1 MTDEP
6 SKEVVY
12 RLTVAVRCIDSR
24 DIIVQHLSNFGFLES
39 ISTDS
44 ENDDRLY
51 LDIDSTSDLYAI
63 WRKVR
68 RLSRGK
74 PRFEILSHSIK
85 VFFKSN
91 WGGSRYQNSSVVRIH
106 HP

>member
-1 MTDEP
+1 MRIICMKPLVFETSL
-6 SKEVVY
+6 SKEIIY

-24 DIIVQHLSNFGFLES
+24 DIIIQHLSNFGFDKS

-44 ENDDRLY
+44 VIDDRLY
-51 LDIDSTSDLYAI
+51 LDIDSTSDLQPI

-68 RLSRGK
+68 RLSRGR
-74 PRFEILSHSIK
+74 PRFEILSHST
-85 VFFKSN
+85 N
-91 WGGSRYQNSSVVRIH
+91 H